1 MYHTAPSL
9 DEQVQIS
16 SNGVSS
22 TTKAYYDIFNTPA
35 ARHGSFKLCVG
46 CVPNSHCKRL
56 SETFPLTFQKA
67 YDDVDYGKKG
77 EDFTVALPRFRLPGK
92 VNEVAAKVI
101 ENVGIRIIHHSNLAK
116 SLYSSSNLMN
126 GYQLSS
132 TTILHSKLNTESMIR
147 DILTQVHALIHLT
160 PSKQPEYSTNLTG
173 KGKKV
178 VIEYSSPNIAKS
190 FHVGHLRSTIIGGF
204 LANLYKA
211 CGWEVTSLNY
221 LGDWGTQVRLL
232 ISDYELAC

>member
-1 MYHTAPSL
+1 MTSSIPQLPDTDPSSCVL
-9 DEQVQIS
+9 D
-16 SNGVSS
+16 
-22 TTKAYYDIFNTPA
+22 AYRIA
-35 ARHGSFKLCVG
+35 IA
-46 CVPNSHCKRL
+46 KRL
-56 SETFPLTFQKA
+56 SETLPLTLQKA
-67 YDDVDYGKKG
+67 YDGVDYGKKG

-178 VIEYSSPNIAKS
+178 VIKYSSPNIAKS

-204 LANLYKA
+204 SP
-211 CGWEVTSLNY
+211 TS
-221 LGDWGTQVRLL
+221 TRLVGGRSPL
-232 ISDYELAC
+232 STI